1 MEFGWSWH
9 IEWQSAYEFHGHH
22 IDQVLEDITTKYQR
36 VMVARLTRF
45 GKSLIIDGKIQSTV
59 FDEYIYHET
68 LVHPLLLSLRNPER
82 ILILGGGEGA
92 TLREV
97 LRHKTVKKA
106 VMVDIDQ
113 AVIDFARKHLTEWHR
128 GSFDDP
134 RAEIVIDDALN
145 FIQRN
150 KETFDAIIL
159 DLTDPI
165 MGNSSYK
172 LYTREF
178 YEKLSNSINEGG
190 GIVTQA
196 TSPSFSI
203 DTFSGIYNTIRSV
216 YHTTKASITYV
227 PSFDGLWG
235 FVYAYKGSVDTR
247 MSSET
252 INKLIEDRI
261 NGKLRFYDGETHSTL
276 FNIPKNIREKLSSES
291 RISTE
296 NNPVT
301 VPA

>member
-1 MEFGWSWH
+1 MDFGWSWH
-9 IEWQSAYEFHGHH
+9 IEWQSSYEFHGHH
-22 IDQVLEDITTKYQR
+22 IDQVLEDVTTQFQR

-45 GKSLIIDGKIQSTV
+45 GKSLIIDGKVQSTV
-59 FDEYIYHET
+59 SDEYIYHET
-68 LVHPLLLSLRNPER
+68 LVHPLLLSLDRPKNV
-82 ILILGGGEGA
+82 LILGGGEGA
-92 TLREV
+92 TLREALKHESV
-97 LRHKTVKKA
+97 SRA

-113 AVIDFARKHLTEWHR
+113 AVIDFARKHLAEWHM

-134 RAEIVIDDALN
+134 RTTLVIDDALKYVERT
-145 FIQRN
+145 QE
-150 KETFDAIIL
+150 KFDAVIL

-178 YEKLSNSINEGG
+178 YEKLSRLVSTDG

-196 TSPSFSI
+196 TSPSFSL
-203 DTFSGIYNTIRSV
+203 DTFSVIYNTLRSV
-216 YHTTKASITYV
+216 FRKVSASITYV

-235 FVYAYKGSVDTR
+235 FVYASNRVTPNEL
-247 MSSET
+247 SPT
-252 INKLIEDRI
+252 TVNTLIGQRI
-261 NGKLRFYDGETHSTL
+261 RGRLRYYDGETHSML
-276 FNIPKNIREKLSSES
+276 FSIPKNVRDKLSSES

-296 NNPVT
+296 SSPIT